1 MPIVSKTEK
10 YYRFILVAMAIGLCV
25 SGCTAATERLHPQ
38 FSDYR
43 HDMGVMLVLVP
54 EIGIFEK
61 MPDGSRMYQETRSID
76 SQRLAQQ
83 AIIEYLQDR
92 RFVVH
97 AINNDTMSTSE
108 MISIFSLFRSVNRSI
123 QLHTIGPQV
132 FPAKKTAF
140 EYNLGPVADILKAN
154 GADGL
159 VLALGHQTGTD
170 RPARNWISI
179 AVVEP
184 EGRII
189 WYGIHGDHER
199 FNMQTTEG
207 INALVASTMANFWE
221 QGS

>member
-1 MPIVSKTEK
+1 VFPAAPLPRSGGIPSSPV
-10 YYRFILVAMAIGLCV
+10 IGITWGDAGAGPRNRNFRKNARRQPNV
-25 SGCTAATERLHPQ
+25 SGGPQ
-38 FSDYR
+38 HS
-43 HDMGVMLVLVP
+43 
-54 EIGIFEK
+54 
-61 MPDGSRMYQETRSID
+61 
-76 SQRLAQQ
+76 SQRIAQQ
-83 AIIEYLQDR
+83 AIIEHLQDR

-97 AINNDTMSTSE
+97 AIDNDTMSASE

-199 FNMQTTEG
+199 FNMQTAEG

>member
-1 MPIVSKTEK
+1 MPIVQKIEK
-10 YYRFILVAMAIGLCV
+10 FTRLVLTAMVIGIFV

-38 FSDYR
+38 FPVYR
-43 HDMGVMLVLVP
+43 HDMGAMLVLVP
-54 EIGIFEK
+54 EIGIFEI
-61 MPDGSRMYQETRSID
+61 MPDGSRIYQETRSHAA
-76 SQRLAQQ
+76 QRFAKQ
-83 AIIEYLQDR
+83 AIVDQLQDR

-97 AINNDTMSTSE
+97 PVDADTLPAIE
-108 MISIFSLFRSVNRSI
+108 MTGIHSLFRSVNRSI

-132 FPAKKTAF
+132 FSSKKTVF
-140 EYNLGPVADILKAN
+140 EYHLGPVADLLKAN
-154 GADGL
+154 SADGL
-159 VLALGHQTGTD
+159 VLVIGHQTGTD

-199 FNMQTTEG
+199 YNIQTAEG
-207 INALVASTMANFWE
+207 MHALIASTMANFWE